1 MNIRERDLP
10 GIGRKFETI
19 TSNKDKVVIIIHD
32 DGRRE
37 MYHYDD
43 DDYEESISNVTFNDS
58 EARQI
63 AGILGG
69 MVYKPK
75 ELETIELAFDDLM
88 IEWFKVESGA
98 AILGKTIGEVDI
110 RSNYSINVIAIMKK
124 NKEKLLNPGPEA
136 FLESGDMVIISGERK
151 NVKKAIRDLFSTGGG

>member
-1 MNIRERDLP
+1 MNMRESDLP

-19 TSNKDKVVIIIHD
+19 TNNKDKVVIIIHD

-37 MYHYDD
+37 MHHYDD
-43 DDYEESISNVTFNDS
+43 DNYEESISSVTFTDS

-75 ELETIELAFDDLM
+75 ALETIELAFDDLV
-88 IEWFKVESGA
+88 IEWFKVESNA
-98 AILGKTIGEVDI
+98 PILGKSIGEIDI
-110 RSNYSINVIAIMKK
+110 RSNYSINVIAILKK
-124 NKEKLLNPGPEA
+124 NQEKLLNPGPEA
-136 FLESGDMVIISGERK
+136 LLDPGDMVIISGERK
-151 NVKKAIRDLFSTGGG
+151 NVKKAIKELFSARGG

>member
-1 MNIRERDLP
+1 MNMRESDLP

-19 TSNKDKVVIIIHD
+19 TDNKDKVVIIIHD

-37 MYHYDD
+37 MHHYDD
-43 DDYEESISNVTFNDS
+43 DDYEESISSVTFTDS

-75 ELETIELAFDDLM
+75 ALESIELTFDDLA
-88 IEWFKVESGA
+88 IEWFKVESA
-98 AILGKTIGEVDI
+98 APILGKSIGEIDI
-110 RSNYSINVIAIMKK
+110 RSNYSINVIAILKK
-124 NKEKLLNPGPEA
+124 NQEKLLNPGPEA
-136 FLESGDMVIISGERK
+136 LLDPGDMVIISGERK
-151 NVKKAIRDLFSTGGG
+151 DVKKAIKELFSSGGG